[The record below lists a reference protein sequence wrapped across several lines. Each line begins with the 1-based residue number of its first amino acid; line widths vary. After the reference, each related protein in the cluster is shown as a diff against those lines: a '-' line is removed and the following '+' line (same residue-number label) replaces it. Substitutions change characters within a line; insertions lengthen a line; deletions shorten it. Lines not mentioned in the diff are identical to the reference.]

1 MASEFTLTKKSA
13 DALPETVEV
22 DGGAFHIDA
31 SFRNILAILRMTQDD
46 DIIEW
51 HKTAL
56 LCKWFYGDSVP
67 RDTDATIQAF
77 MRFLHRG
84 DVPERNDDGK
94 PPVFDYEIDAPE
106 IYASF
111 VALYGI
117 DLLDSNMHWWKFC
130 TLLDSA
136 FRVECALSEKVKLR
150 TVDASKCEEPGDV
163 RRAQDA
169 IRIETKQSRA
179 EREAQ
184 DKLYEIL
191 TGGGDVSAKLE
202 AFKNGV

>member
-1 MASEFTLTKKSA
+1 MENKFTLTKKSA

-31 SFRNILAILRMTQDD
+31 SFRNILAILRMLQDD
-46 DIIEW
+46 DVMEI
-51 HKTAL
+51 HKVGL
-56 LCKWFYGDSVP
+56 LYSWFYDAESP
-67 RDTDATIQAF
+67 RDIDAAMQTF

-84 DVPERNDDGK
+84 DVPEDNDTGK
-94 PPVFDYEIDAPE
+94 PPVFDYEQDAPE

-117 DLLDSNMHWWKFC
+117 DLFEIDMHWWKFC
-130 TLLDSA
+130 ALRDGA
-136 FRVECALSEKVKLR
+136 FRSECALSEKIKLR
-150 TVDASKCEEPGDV
+150 TADPDKCEDPQAV
-163 RRAQDA
+163 REAQDA

-184 DKLYEIL
+184 DRLYEIL

-202 AFKNGV
+202 AMKNGL